1 VAVWARGGAALPA
14 DEKAAIDAALPDEF
28 PLSVF
33 YEALRRRVAPA
44 VEATRGI
51 TGEST

>member
-1 VAVWARGGAALPA
+1 MRPLSVLASGISDV
-14 DEKAAIDAALPDEF
+14 EF